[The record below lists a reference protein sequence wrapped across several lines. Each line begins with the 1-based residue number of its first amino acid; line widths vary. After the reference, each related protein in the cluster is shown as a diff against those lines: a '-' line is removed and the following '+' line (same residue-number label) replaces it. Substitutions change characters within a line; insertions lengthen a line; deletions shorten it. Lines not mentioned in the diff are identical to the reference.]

1 MLLLQL
7 IRVIWALVILVNL
20 SAVMWFILGTTAN
33 FQRGIDLVS
42 TVVLVYFGIP
52 SILLIILSIILLFKR
67 WPPSSL
73 WGIIAVSIIIISML
87 SLSPILFKNVNT
99 SGWLT
104 ENITT
109 DTLQKTTDGQYE
121 YQLELINLFQK
132 NSYARLYLKN
142 IPTSE
147 EMRIPLDIPVTKIR
161 GLSEGKVNYWITLE
175 ATSKTDAY
183 ILYTTSKFP
192 LPIEKY
198 EVDVK
203 IGKAIKVQ

>member
-1 MLLLQL
+1 MLQL

-67 WPPSSL
+67 WPSSSS
-73 WGIIAVSIIIISML
+73 WSIIGVFIIIICML
-87 SLSPILFKNVNT
+87 SLSSILFKNVNT

-109 DTLQKTTDGQYE
+109 DTLQTTADGQYE

-142 IPTSE
+142 VSTGE
-147 EMRIPLDIPVTKIR
+147 EIRIPLEIPVTNIR
-161 GLSEGKVNYWITLE
+161 GLSEGKVNYWIALE
-175 ATSKTDAY
+175 ATSKRDVF

-192 LPIEKY
+192 LPNEKY
-198 EVDVK
+198 EIDVK
-203 IGKAIKVQ
+203 IGKAMKVQ